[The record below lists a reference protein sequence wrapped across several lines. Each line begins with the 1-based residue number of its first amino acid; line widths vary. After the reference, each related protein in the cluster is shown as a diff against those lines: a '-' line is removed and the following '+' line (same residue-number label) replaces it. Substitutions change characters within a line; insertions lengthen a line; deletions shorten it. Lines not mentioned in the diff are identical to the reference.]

1 MKLSEIIDVF
11 ITGDWG
17 NESPS
22 LEAPHAVSCVRG
34 ADIVPISNNEFV
46 NIPLRYVSEHSFQ
59 QKLLQV
65 GDIVIEKSG
74 GSPTQSTG
82 RAVYISQ
89 ALLSASKDVVCSN
102 FCVAF
107 RVKEG
112 WNSFFIYQYWQYL
125 YNSGVFFNFEG
136 KTSGIKN
143 LQLDIALST
152 IEIEP
157 YPIEKQIGKLFSN
170 IDRKIEI
177 NRSLNHNLVAM
188 AKQLYDY
195 WFVQFDFPD
204 ENGKPYK
211 SSGGLMVWNNVLK
224 REIPATWKVVNIFD
238 AVNVRY
244 GFPFATENFT
254 EEVTST
260 PIVRIRDILEGT
272 VSAYSLEETDDKY
285 KLQEGD
291 LLVGMDGNFHMNYWH
306 DNTAYLNQRCV
317 RFRMKEDSSI
327 SAIQTYYNI
336 QPYIKAKEKNAKGS
350 TVGHLSDKDLK
361 ELYVIDPQNSN
372 NFHPRVF
379 FDTLLTQMVKNKQQI
394 LELIKQRD
402 ELLPLLMN
410 GQVSLLN
417 CD

>member
-11 ITGDWG
+11 IAGDWG

-22 LEAPHAVSCVRG
+22 SEAPHAVSCVRG
-34 ADIVPISNNEFV
+34 ADIVPISNNEFA

-143 LQLDIALST
+143 LQLDIALSA

-157 YPIEKQIGKLFSN
+157 YPIKKQISIANCLETF
-170 IDRKIEI
+170 DEKITL
-177 NRSLNHNLVAM
+177 NRALNHNLATPDYSSAM
-188 AKQLYDY
+188 
-195 WFVQFDFPD
+195 V
-204 ENGKPYK
+204 
-211 SSGGLMVWNNVLK
+211 
-224 REIPATWKVVNIFD
+224 T
-238 AVNVRY
+238 VRR
-244 GFPFATENFT
+244 A
-254 EEVTST
+254 
-260 PIVRIRDILEGT
+260 
-272 VSAYSLEETDDKY
+272 A
-285 KLQEGD
+285 
-291 LLVGMDGNFHMNYWH
+291 
-306 DNTAYLNQRCV
+306 
-317 RFRMKEDSSI
+317 
-327 SAIQTYYNI
+327 
-336 QPYIKAKEKNAKGS
+336 
-350 TVGHLSDKDLK
+350 
-361 ELYVIDPQNSN
+361 
-372 NFHPRVF
+372 
-379 FDTLLTQMVKNKQQI
+379 
-394 LELIKQRD
+394 
-402 ELLPLLMN
+402 
-410 GQVSLLN
+410 
-417 CD
+417 